1 MEARSL
7 THEKELQRPL
17 EGKQMMYKSPF
28 HPHHHTV
35 EELLVVQTAVLHAA

>member
-7 THEKELQRPL
+7 TREKELQRPL

-35 EELLVVQTAVLHAA
+35 EELLVV